1 LAPLTKI
8 SSPTRRDTAV
18 SRQFVCARE
27 LARNASPDGS
37 VSRPT
42 HVVAR
47 LGGSSIEAMVI
58 SDRKRTSNIVEFR
71 PQKSGTRRDRGQD
84 KAPAKDDIS
93 RLIDLSRYERPTSHS
108 DAFRTRMAINIAV
121 LVLLVTLAVAAA
133 ADVVD
138 IESLERGAPS
148 WQSGFA
154 ANANR

>member
-1 LAPLTKI
+1 
-8 SSPTRRDTAV
+8 
-18 SRQFVCARE
+18 
-27 LARNASPDGS
+27 
-37 VSRPT
+37 
-42 HVVAR
+42 
-47 LGGSSIEAMVI
+47 MVI